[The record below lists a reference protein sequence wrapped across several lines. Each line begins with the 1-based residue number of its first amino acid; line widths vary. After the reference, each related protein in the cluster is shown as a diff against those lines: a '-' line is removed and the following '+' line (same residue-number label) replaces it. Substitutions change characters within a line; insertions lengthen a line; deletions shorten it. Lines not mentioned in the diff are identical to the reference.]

1 VDIQHRI
8 ENNILSWGRKGKK
21 KEKRKAKKDYLVTES
36 LIIHELPHFPQFRPI
51 WALVAT

>member
-21 KEKRKAKKDYLVTES
+21 KREKKSKKGLSGHRKFNYS
-36 LIIHELPHFPQFRPI
+36 
-51 WALVAT
+51 